1 MDETKLQHFKKLLEE
16 EHKLVESALND
27 VAVFNEATGQWEA
40 KGGTLETMSPI
51 QDENE
56 FADTLEEL
64 DAHKEEL
71 PALRT
76 RYGEIKEA
84 MRRMEAGTYGICEV
98 CQKPIEEERLD
109 ANPAAR
115 TCLEH
120 M

>member
-1 MDETKLQHFKKLLEE
+1 MDTEKLHHFKKRLEE
-16 EHKLVESALND
+16 EQKLVESELKD
-27 VAVFNEATGQWEA
+27 VAIFNEATGNWEA
-40 KGGTLETMSPI
+40 KGGELETMSPI

-64 DAHKEEL
+64 EEHREEMPPL
-71 PALRT
+71 VT
-76 RYGEIKEA
+76 RFDEIKEA
-84 MRRMEAGTYGICEV
+84 LRRMEGGTYGICEV
-98 CQKPIEEERLD
+98 CSKPIEEERLE